1 MRELSTVD
9 LIGLQRVQSIIF
21 SEDNEQSLNQL
32 FTLRESYRPIYRLSF
47 YPMRKLSIARVTF

>member
-32 FTLRESYRPIYRLSF
+32 FILRESYRPTLFIDSVFTL
-47 YPMRKLSIARVTF
+47 